1 MPYLLISLN
10 NLRPSVNFRKLIFV
24 GIELSRFIKREQER
38 QLNMFFLY
46 FYVLCHHHFINFTLQ
61 RYTIFSNHS
70 FVQLLDG
77 EYQVPVATPNDIAAV
92 EGERAE
98 LLGVKVFVIL
108 RMQMPA
114 DIVSHVHRAVG
125 AVAENQPHL
134 QPAKVNSFC
143 YV

>member
-1 MPYLLISLN
+1 MSIPPRHKLVT
-10 NLRPSVNFRKLIFV
+10 SVVF
-24 GIELSRFIKREQER
+24 
-38 QLNMFFLY
+38 
-46 FYVLCHHHFINFTLQ
+46 
-61 RYTIFSNHS
+61 FSNHP

-77 EYQVPVATPNDIAAV
+77 ENQVPVAAPDDIAAV

-108 RMQMPA
+108 RMWVPT

-125 AVAENQPHL
+125 AIIENQSHL